1 MPGMWDD
8 IFAAGQGGFGANP
21 YQRAAMPQSLPGPYD
36 APPQAVRDVAGF
48 DPARAVSQ
56 RQARQLQP
64 TPPRGFG
71 VPSIRPLQPSPLAQD
86 SRLGTP
92 NFGNLMEQIAQLEQ
106 SGRRHPNLA
115 TQRPAPPP
123 GGFGQFLRN
132 ERRLS
137 PEQAAPD
144 RYNPMQLE
152 EQRRQI
158 QAGQTPFVEDLNR
171 LTRPTQGGIQ
181 QAPRRLMP
189 HQIPQPRTPVEQML
203 PAQRMPKPMSPM
215 FTGTLDREGREVF
228 GELRRDPSQVPG
240 RLAPQIRAAEPIQR
254 APQPGTTFGRLP
266 TPTMPQPQG
275 FGGMTLSPVQT
286 PTVPRP
292 PKPMSPFYEP
302 RPTGGP

>member
-64 TPPRGFG
+64 TPPRDFG

-123 GGFGQFLRN
+123 GGFGQFLEN

-137 PEQAAPD
+137 PEVPPPSGYDSLRAMLE
-144 RYNPMQLE
+144 RESKEQL
-152 EQRRQI
+152 
-158 QAGQTPFVEDLNR
+158 P
-171 LTRPTQGGIQ
+171 

-189 HQIPQPRTPVEQML
+189 HQIPQPRVEQML
-203 PAQRMPKPMSPM
+203 PAQRMGKPMSPM

-228 GELRRDPSQVPG
+228 GGLRRDPSQVPG
-240 RLAPQIRAAEPIQR
+240 RLMPQIRAAEPIQR